1 MPFILLLAL
10 SAMLLIVGCTRE
22 AEKTDA
28 CTSKEIV
35 ENHLK
40 SQGVR
45 KCEVKELGKYTGRE
59 YKIGRKDEYNLFD
72 VDEEYYLIKDISD
85 STAFHIDQDD
95 VLSYSLTIV
104 KNFEE
109 LAGVK
114 GLSLEEYFGGELKV
128 SEKQFYSLC
137 HEMGELD
144 IKKKLLVGNIAV
156 KEGICIGEKE
166 TSDFCNANQ
175 IDEREITD
183 KRERSEIYYKV
194 LEKKVI
200 KYLLKNNIVE

>member
-10 SAMLLIVGCTRE
+10 SAVLFVVGCTRE
-22 AEKTDA
+22 AEKTDT
-28 CTSKEIV
+28 CNSMEIV

-40 SQGVR
+40 SQGVH
-45 KCEVKELGKYTGRE
+45 KCEVKELGKYTGRK
-59 YKIGRKDEYNLFD
+59 YKIGRRDEYNLFD

-95 VLSYSLTIV
+95 VLTYSLTIV

-114 GLSLEEYFGGELKV
+114 GLSLEEYFERGLKV

-137 HEMGELD
+137 HEMGEFE
-144 IKKKLLVGNIAV
+144 IKKKLLVGNISA

-175 IDEREITD
+175 IDKKEITD

-200 KYLLKNNIVE
+200 DFLLKNNKVE